1 MKNKIFYSILF
12 LVFISSHLHSQMDST
27 YYFYDVDRIHRQKTG
42 MQVLA
47 GWSIANIVTG
57 MGLKSNVSGEDEYF
71 NQMNIAWNV
80 FNLGISTL
88 GYLNTHKEQPGLLAM
103 DVFQKQLKL
112 EKSLLFN
119 VGLDISYIFGGLW
132 VLERARNYEDK
143 KEFDRFRGIGRS
155 IILQGAFLFMFDL
168 SFYLIETSSSSRLK
182 ETMNLFFINKGQ
194 LGMNIKF

>member
-47 GWSIANIVTG
+47 GWSIANIVTA
-57 MGLKSNVSGEDEYF
+57 MALKSNVSGEDEYF

-88 GYLNTHKEQPGLLAM
+88 GYLNARKEQPGLLAM

-119 VGLDISYIFGGLW
+119 AGLDISYIFGGLW